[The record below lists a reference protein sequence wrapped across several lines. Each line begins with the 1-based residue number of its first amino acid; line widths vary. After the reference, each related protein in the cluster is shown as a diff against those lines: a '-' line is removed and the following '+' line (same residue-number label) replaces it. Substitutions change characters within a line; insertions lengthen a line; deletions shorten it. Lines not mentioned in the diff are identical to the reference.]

1 MAKYT
6 KLDPPRL
13 VEYLGDRDK
22 RISPH
27 GIRVFFKETP
37 EFGGRRVAEVDD
49 ERVFEFCM
57 ERDTIFVIPN
67 DLERNRKMSGV
78 KAFIKDNAVEFCAL
92 LAPFIAPMV
101 AKELAEQSAEAL
113 SGKKR
118 PAKKVVKK

>member
-57 ERDTIFVIPN
+57 ERDAIFVIPN

-101 AKELAEQSAEAL
+101 AKELAEQSVEVL